1 MNAEQTFVS
10 PLKNDTYQRVKNEPS
25 LLDQTASRVNLVG
38 FAYETMC
45 WLPSE
50 EQEMNQSLC
59 Y

>member
-25 LLDQTASRVNLVG
+25 FLDQTTSWVNLVG
-38 FAYETMC
+38 FTDETMC

-50 EQEMNQSLC
+50 EQEMNQVLC